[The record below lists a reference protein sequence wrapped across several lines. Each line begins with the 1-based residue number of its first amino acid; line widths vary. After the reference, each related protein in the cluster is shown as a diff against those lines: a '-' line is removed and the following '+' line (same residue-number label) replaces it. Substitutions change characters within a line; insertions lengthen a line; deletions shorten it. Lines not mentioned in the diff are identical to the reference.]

1 MCIRDEKDST
11 RGAAGAGPAANLK
24 GRKNVEKRLIDS
36 AAQLLNSVG
45 PNQLSIRDIALHAGV
60 NHAQIHHY
68 FGGKQ
73 GLLEATYKQLAFTH
87 IQQLERRNIGAMNLG
102 DEPLSE
108 VTDLYFNALIRAVI
122 DGKMDLLLAQRDS
135 GLSMSEKTLSELTKL
150 RGASKP
156 SADDKAAVALVM
168 VMEFGW
174 ATSKA
179 YIKETLNISD
189 KEMKVFMKLFVEG
202 RTLGLNRLKNK

>member
-1 MCIRDEKDST
+1 MKQS
-11 RGAAGAGPAANLK
+11 NLK

-156 SADDKAAVALVM
+156 TADDKAAVALVM

>member
-1 MCIRDEKDST
+1 MTQSLKAMKKTI
-11 RGAAGAGPAANLK
+11 LK

-36 AAQLLNSVG
+36 AAELLSSLG

-87 IQQLERRNIGAMNLG
+87 MQQLERRNINVMDLG
-102 DEPLSE
+102 DEPLSD
-108 VTDLYFNALIRAVI
+108 VTDNYFNALIRAVL
-122 DGKMDLLLAQRDS
+122 DGKMDLLMAQSDS
-135 GLSMSEKTLSELTKL
+135 GLSMSKKTLSDLTKL

-156 SADDKAAVALVM
+156 SAEEKAAVALVM

-174 ATSKA
+174 AASKS
-179 YIKETLNISD
+179 YIKQSLKVSD

-202 RTLGLNRLKNK
+202 RNLGLNQLKKK

>member
-1 MCIRDEKDST
+1 MKKT
-11 RGAAGAGPAANLK
+11 VLK

-36 AAQLLNSVG
+36 AAELLSSFG

-87 IQQLERRNIGAMNLG
+87 MQQLERRNINVMDLG
-102 DEPLSE
+102 DEPLSD
-108 VTDLYFNALIRAVI
+108 VTDNYFNALIRAVL
-122 DGKMDLLLAQRDS
+122 DGKMDLLMAQSDS
-135 GLSMSEKTLSELTKL
+135 GLSMSKKTLNELTKL

-156 SADDKAAVALVM
+156 SAEEKAAVALVM

-174 ATSKA
+174 AASKS
-179 YIKETLNISD
+179 YIKQSLKVSD
-189 KEMKVFMKLFVEG
+189 KEMKVFMKLFIEG
-202 RTLGLNRLKNK
+202 RNLGLNQLKKNNA

>member
-1 MCIRDEKDST
+1 MKKS
-11 RGAAGAGPAANLK
+11 NLK

-108 VTDLYFNALIRAVI
+108 VTDLYFNALIFN
-122 DGKMDLLLAQRDS
+122 S
-135 GLSMSEKTLSELTKL
+135 
-150 RGASKP
+150 
-156 SADDKAAVALVM
+156 
-168 VMEFGW
+168 FC
-174 ATSKA
+174 
-179 YIKETLNISD
+179 
-189 KEMKVFMKLFVEG
+189 
-202 RTLGLNRLKNK
+202 

>member
-1 MCIRDEKDST
+1 MKKS
-11 RGAAGAGPAANLK
+11 NLK

-202 RTLGLNRLKNK
+202 RTLGLNKLKNK

>member
-1 MCIRDEKDST
+1 MKKT
-11 RGAAGAGPAANLK
+11 VLK

-36 AAQLLNSVG
+36 AAELLSSFG

-87 IQQLERRNIGAMNLG
+87 MQQLERRNINVMDLG
-102 DEPLSE
+102 DEPLSD
-108 VTDLYFNALIRAVI
+108 VTDNYFNALIRAVL
-122 DGKMDLLLAQRDS
+122 DGKMDLLMAQSDS
-135 GLSMSEKTLSELTKL
+135 GLSMSKKTLSDLTKL

-156 SADDKAAVALVM
+156 SAEEKAAVALVM

-174 ATSKA
+174 AASKS
-179 YIKETLNISD
+179 YIKQSLKVSD
-189 KEMKVFMKLFVEG
+189 KEMKVFMKLFIEG
-202 RTLGLNRLKNK
+202 RNLGLNQLKKNNA